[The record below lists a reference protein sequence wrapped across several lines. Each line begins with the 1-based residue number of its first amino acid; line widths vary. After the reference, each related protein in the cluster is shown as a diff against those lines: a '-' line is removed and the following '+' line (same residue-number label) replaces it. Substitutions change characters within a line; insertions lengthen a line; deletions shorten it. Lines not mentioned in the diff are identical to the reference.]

1 MKNAATIPLL
11 LAMSV
16 PAQYALAQSEDT
28 GTAHKA
34 AATAL
39 VNDNNRGAARL
50 ACPATIGAVSTANS
64 PAGPGGAGGPAAG
77 RGGANGGG
85 RGPGATP
92 PREQWY
98 AEGGQV
104 FDNLY
109 MLTTKMNSAWAVK
122 TSDGIILLDT
132 LFGYAAQDEIIDG
145 LKKVGVDPADIKYII
160 VSHAHGDH
168 DGSVKFLQDTYH
180 PRIIMGPK
188 DWELSARE
196 ANPPRHD
203 IEATDGQRVTLGDTT
218 VTIYITPGHTGGTLS
233 FLVPVKDRGQAHLAM
248 EWGGTALSG
257 ATSKEMLQSYISN
270 AGRLKDISGGMGA
283 DVIIGNH
290 TEYNDALN
298 RLERTKVRQPSEPHP
313 WIVGKDEVA
322 KYLTVVEECAKS
334 WLAIG
339 EGRP

>member
-1 MKNAATIPLL
+1 MRMSRTILFALL
-11 LAMSV
+11 LTTV
-16 PAQYALAQSEDT
+16 LAQTEDT

-39 VNDNNRGAARL
+39 LNSNNSGAAHL

-64 PAGPGGAGGPAAG
+64 PGGPGRAGGPPG
-77 RGGANGGG
+77 GGGAAKGGG
-85 RGPGATP
+85 RGPAAVP
-92 PREQWY
+92 PKENWY

-122 TSDGIILLDT
+122 TSDGIILIDT
-132 LFGYAAQDEIIDG
+132 LFGYAAQDAIVDG
-145 LKKVGVDPADIKYII
+145 LKKVGLDPADIKYII

-168 DGSVKFLQDTYH
+168 DGAVKFLQDTYK

-188 DWELSARE
+188 DWELAARE
-196 ANPPRHD
+196 ADPPRHD
-203 IEATDGQRVTLGDTT
+203 IEATDGQKVTLGDTT

-233 FLVPVKDRGQAHLAM
+233 FLVPVKDHGQPHLAM

-257 ATSKEMLQSYISN
+257 GTSKEMLASYISN
-270 AGRLKDISGGMGA
+270 AKRLKDISDGVGA

-298 RLERTKVRQPSEPHP
+298 RFEQTKARKAGEPNP
-313 WIVGKDEVA
+313 WIVGKGEVQ

-339 EGRP
+339 DGRP